1 MSTSLS
7 SNMPGTTEQVITE
20 PVIPELVPTG
30 PDSPGPD
37 RDGPVQKESSSAA
50 GNVAGMQSV
59 EGPFPWEELHTL
71 PTRQLRLLC
80 NRTFKAM
87 DTDFPPA
94 DTMAQYA
101 ALIEEIDNRETLA
114 RHQEPQRGEGSGG
127 ESRGYKA
134 PGAAF
139 RDNPM
144 ARRFELFVDGD
155 LAGYVK
161 YRMHGGQVTLLE
173 TVIAADFSSPE
184 SGIEETLIHR
194 TFLNLHQRRLAIK
207 TRCGRV
213 HAFLAEYPQY
223 RYLVPATAQ
232 HTARNPS
239 AAHSELASSHEP
251 SSFEV

>member
-7 SNMPGTTEQVITE
+7 SNLPGTTEQVITE
-20 PVIPELVPTG
+20 PTPPV
-30 PDSPGPD
+30 PDSPGPY
-37 RDGPVQKESSSAA
+37 RDGPAREGRDSAA
-50 GNVAGMQSV
+50 GTVAGVQSV

-80 NRTFKAM
+80 NRTFTAM
-87 DTDFPPA
+87 DTDVPPA

-101 ALIEEIDNRETLA
+101 ALIEEIDDRETLA
-114 RHQEPQRGEGSGG
+114 RHQEPQRGEG
-127 ESRGYKA
+127 RGRKA
-134 PGAAF
+134 PGAVF

-144 ARRFELFVDGD
+144 ARRFELFIDGS

-173 TVIAADFSSPE
+173 TVIAPLFSAPDE
-184 SGIEETLIHR
+184 GIEEILISR
-194 TFLNLHQRRLAIK
+194 AFLNAHQRRLAIK

-223 RYLVPATAQ
+223 RYLVPASAQ

-251 SSFEV
+251 SSHERSSFEV